1 MWSAREKELA
11 NGRITWIAIDAESS
25 PVSYEEVLHLWEQ
38 DHEFRGYFIQLLSK
52 SRYDA
57 FRWETPPITTENA
70 NRPFEFVMLD
80 SPDLARHPDRTTFA
94 AQFNTA
100 AHGSVIQF
108 KNLGGDAI
116 MVVPCPVSQV
126 DDYSHLAA
134 FIRNAPMS
142 QQNELWKLVGTTML
156 QCLSSKPV
164 WLSTAGGAVAWL
176 HIRLDD
182 RPKYYGY
189 EPYRLGIGETRR

>member
-1 MWSAREKELA
+1 MWSARTKQLA
-11 NGRITWIAIDAESS
+11 NGRITWVSIDAESS
-25 PVSYEEVLHLWEQ
+25 PVSYEEVLRLWEQ

-70 NRPFEFVMLD
+70 NRPFEFVVLD
-80 SPDLARHPDRTTFA
+80 SPGLGRHPDTKTFA

-100 AHGSVIQF
+100 APGSVIQF
-108 KNLGGDAI
+108 QNLGGDAI
-116 MVVPCPVSQV
+116 MVVPCPNNQK
-126 DDYSHLAA
+126 DDYSHLGA
-134 FIRNAPMS
+134 FIRNAPTS
-142 QQNELWKLVGTTML
+142 QQHELWGLVGTTML
-156 QCLSSKPV
+156 KRLNSKPV

-189 EPYRLGIGETRR
+189 EPYRRGV